1 VLKETMG
8 GVSNRVLRCG
18 GRVRAR
24 AGDENRAS
32 NGMRLRI
39 GWE

>member
-8 GVSNRVLRCG
+8 GVSNRVLRCSG
-18 GRVRAR
+18 SVRAR
-24 AGDENRAS
+24 AGDENRDS

-39 GWE
+39 GCE